1 MIRTFPSQILW
12 TRRTDLAKIILKIN
26 NLLVSEGVR
35 YIFCNTFLGHPDIFE
50 NFLEHVYQCNFDLPL
65 GTTFLNKVLKL
76 WVENALVLMNIS
88 KEF

>member
-1 MIRTFPSQILW
+1 M
-12 TRRTDLAKIILKIN
+12 KIN

-50 NFLEHVYQCNFDLPL
+50 NFLEHVCQCNFDLPL

-88 KEF
+88 KEFWKYRKKYREKWKNSENIEL